1 MNRAKLFLGGVM
13 ALFSLQAAP
22 ALARPA
28 APYNG
33 GYNGSHGSGYNGGYD
48 DSYGQSQ
55 QAYFH
60 EALEQRVLELVNS
73 VRARYGL
80 NDLRADFRGQKA
92 ARDLA
97 EQAGLEGG
105 FGRVR
110 DPLEDRLY
118 EQGIDTRDREF
129 GEVKSFARQNNDT
142 EALAKAIVK
151 AWFKNSRQASLLL
164 SEDLSYAGVAAYA
177 NYDGQI
183 AVVLDAY
190 GPKNVVVTPPP
201 APTYGGCNK
210 NSSNRY

>member
-1 MNRAKLFLGGVM
+1 M
-13 ALFSLQAAP
+13 AIFSLQAAP

-28 APYNG
+28 APYTG
-33 GYNGSHGSGYNGGYD
+33 GYTGGHNSGDN
-48 DSYGQSQ
+48 DSYGYGQ

-60 EALEQRVLELVNS
+60 EALELRVLELVNN

-80 NDLRADFRGQKA
+80 NELRADFRGQRA

-105 FGRVR
+105 FNRVR
-110 DPLEDRLY
+110 DPLEDRFY

-142 EALAKAIVK
+142 EALAKAVVK

-164 SEDLSYAGVAAYA
+164 SEDLSYAGVGAYS

-190 GPKNVVVTPPP
+190 GPKRAIVTPPT
-201 APTYGGCNK
+201 APTYGGCNQ
-210 NSSNRY
+210 NSNNRY